1 MRVNGLHGIALQV
14 LPPQVILLS
23 HSSVAQQPQSCFILY
38 SYFHAQ
44 IQHSFIKIEFVYTI
58 FTLIVLPSNL
68 LGQPI
73 SEGSSQQDVNPSATP
88 DSPLREIDPNT
99 GVDDAIATLLQI
111 GVDVITLD
119 KTISALQLTKDSIP
133 LLQSQTRA
141 ITNSLDTLI
150 AQTLLLSYLDPV
162 ESTRVTANTVIL
174 KPTYTHLLK
183 VISEQASVVASNY
196 CKEMHDWLGQFRI
209 DLLFSTVTANAI
221 LVLPDAALSEAAWG
235 VQDREFPPVIAAFH
249 GPYS

>member
-1 MRVNGLHGIALQV
+1 MRMKLA
-14 LPPQVILLS
+14 
-23 HSSVAQQPQSCFILY
+23 
-38 SYFHAQ
+38 
-44 IQHSFIKIEFVYTI
+44 YTI
-58 FTLIVLPSNL
+58 FTLIVLASNL

-99 GVDDAIATLLQI
+99 DVDDVIATLLQI

-141 ITNSLDTLI
+141 NTNSLDTLI

-162 ESTRVTANTVIL
+162 ESTRVIANTVVL
-174 KPTYTHLLK
+174 KPTYAHLLK
-183 VISEQASVVASNY
+183 VISEQRLIICAMQY

-209 DLLFSTVTANAI
+209 HLLVSTVTANAI